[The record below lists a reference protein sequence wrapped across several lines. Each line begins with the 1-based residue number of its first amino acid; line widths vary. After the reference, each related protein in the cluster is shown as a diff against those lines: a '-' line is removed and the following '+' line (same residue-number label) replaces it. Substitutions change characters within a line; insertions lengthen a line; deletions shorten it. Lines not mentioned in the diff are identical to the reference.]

1 MIYRTKAD
9 LLGRLWKARSDVR
22 LIDRMVGRGEVKK
35 TSEWYELN
43 ENFFI
48 KWVNEYDKNMIQ
60 NNTTYDKNITLPDK
74 NLENQVK
81 DLKDHLRFFYE
92 MDLARKAAMEKVVQ
106 WMFNKN
112 QGAWWDEAIIK
123 ANKFMEFE
131 PNPLEEEEIEYV
143 GGLNL

>member
-9 LLGRLWKARSDVR
+9 LLGRLGKARSDVR

-60 NNTTYDKNITLPDK
+60 DNTTYDKNITLPDN
-74 NLENQVK
+74 NLEDWQS
-81 DLKDHLRFFYE
+81 DLDFQIAENERLIREHEAELNWVIDRCYNHMMQHRCLPYPTKKEFLYW
-92 MDLARKAAMEKVVQ
+92 AKGISME
-106 WMFNKN
+106 
-112 QGAWWDEAIIK
+112 GIDSD
-123 ANKFMEFE
+123 FME
-131 PNPLEEEEIEYV
+131 
-143 GGLNL
+143 

>member
-60 NNTTYDKNITLPDK
+60 DNTTYDKNITLPDTNSDLLDVNTAYYEK
-74 NLENQVK
+74 KIKLYKDSYEKLIEILYN
-81 DLKDHLRFFYE
+81 DLKADPEYIE
-92 MDLARKAAMEKVVQ
+92 
-106 WMFNKN
+106 MFN
-112 QGAWWDEAIIK
+112 ERIK
-123 ANKFMEFE
+123 SMWVWVDRESDK
-131 PNPLEEEEIEYV
+131 
-143 GGLNL
+143 

>member
-35 TSEWYELN
+35 TDEWYELN

-60 NNTTYDKNITLPDK
+60 DNTTYDKNITLSDN
-74 NLENQVK
+74 NLEDWQS
-81 DLKDHLRFFYE
+81 DLDFQIAENERL
-92 MDLARKAAMEKVVQ
+92 
-106 WMFNKN
+106 
-112 QGAWWDEAIIK
+112 IK
-123 ANKFMEFE
+123 EH
-131 PNPLEEEEIEYV
+131 EEEIKWIIDRCYNHM
-143 GGLNL
+143 LNKRCLPYPTKKEFTYWAKGISIDGIDSDFRD

>member
-48 KWVNEYDKNMIQ
+48 KWINEYDKNMIQ

-74 NLENQVK
+74 NLGDWQSDLDFQIAENERLIK
-81 DLKDHLRFFYE
+81 EHDEEIKWILRRCYE
-92 MDLARKAAMEKVVQ
+92 HMEKNRCLPYPTRKEFLY
-106 WMFNKN
+106 WAK
-112 QGAWWDEAIIK
+112 GIS
-123 ANKFMEFE
+123 MEWIDSDFSD
-131 PNPLEEEEIEYV
+131 
-143 GGLNL
+143 